1 MIKLIIVD
9 DHSHVRQA
17 WSWVLN
23 QVPRLN
29 VIAQC
34 ANGQEAIEAA
44 KNLQPDVILMDINM
58 KPVNGIE
65 ATRSIREFAPDMKI
79 IGVSVQAERSY
90 VNEMLRN
97 GANGYV
103 TKNSPSTEM
112 VIAIDEVLAGKT
124 YICEEI
130 REPKSGIKCGD
141 SRDRI
146 MLMSSSSL
154 NATRGR
160 NPSNSNSRLSSSNE
174 GLGVVSSLSPAKI
187 ELAPARKQRACS
199 AWLISARPALSLTMV
214 AGIRIRAVAIIRTIS
229 QTSTLHCPQG
239 VFL

>member
-9 DHSHVRQA
+9 DHLHVRQA

-23 QVPRLN
+23 QVPKLN

-103 TKNSPSTEM
+103 TKNSPSSEM

-130 REPKSGIKCGD
+130 R
-141 SRDRI
+141 
-146 MLMSSSSL
+146 
-154 NATRGR
+154 
-160 NPSNSNSRLSSSNE
+160 
-174 GLGVVSSLSPAKI
+174 
-187 ELAPARKQRACS
+187 
-199 AWLISARPALSLTMV
+199 RPYAEM
-214 AGIRIRAVAIIRTIS
+214 GW
-229 QTSTLHCPQG
+229 
-239 VFL
+239 

>member
-9 DHSHVRQA
+9 DHFHVRQA

-23 QVPRLN
+23 QVPTLN

-34 ANGQEAIEAA
+34 ANGEEAIEAA

-65 ATRSIREFAPDMKI
+65 ATRSIRAFAPDMKI

-112 VIAIDEVLAGKT
+112 VMAIDEVLAGKT

-130 REPKSGIKCGD
+130 RE
-141 SRDRI
+141 R
-146 MLMSSSSL
+146 
-154 NATRGR
+154 TH
-160 NPSNSNSRLSSSNE
+160 
-174 GLGVVSSLSPAKI
+174 
-187 ELAPARKQRACS
+187 
-199 AWLISARPALSLTMV
+199 
-214 AGIRIRAVAIIRTIS
+214 AGI
-229 QTSTLHCPQG
+229 G
-239 VFL
+239 W

>member
-9 DHSHVRQA
+9 DHFHVRQA

-34 ANGQEAIEAA
+34 ANGEEAIEAA
-44 KNLQPDVILMDINM
+44 KSLQPDVILMDINM

-65 ATRSIREFAPDMKI
+65 ATRSIRQFAPDMKI

-112 VIAIDEVLAGKT
+112 VMAIDEVLAGKT

-130 REPKSGIKCGD
+130 RE
-141 SRDRI
+141 R
-146 MLMSSSSL
+146 
-154 NATRGR
+154 TH
-160 NPSNSNSRLSSSNE
+160 
-174 GLGVVSSLSPAKI
+174 
-187 ELAPARKQRACS
+187 
-199 AWLISARPALSLTMV
+199 
-214 AGIRIRAVAIIRTIS
+214 AGI
-229 QTSTLHCPQG
+229 G
-239 VFL
+239 W

>member
-9 DHSHVRQA
+9 DHYHVRQA

-29 VIAQC
+29 VIAEC

-79 IGVSVQAERSY
+79 IGVSVQTERSY

-112 VIAIDEVLAGKT
+112 VMAIDEVLAGNT

-130 REPKSGIKCGD
+130 RQP
-141 SRDRI
+141 
-146 MLMSSSSL
+146 
-154 NATRGR
+154 NAY
-160 NPSNSNSRLSSSNE
+160 
-174 GLGVVSSLSPAKI
+174 
-187 ELAPARKQRACS
+187 
-199 AWLISARPALSLTMV
+199 
-214 AGIRIRAVAIIRTIS
+214 AG
-229 QTSTLHCPQG
+229 TLR
-239 VFL
+239 

>member
-9 DHSHVRQA
+9 DHFHVREA
-17 WSWVLN
+17 WSWVLS
-23 QVPRLN
+23 QVPGLN

-44 KNLQPDVILMDINM
+44 RRLQPDVMLMDIHM

-65 ATRSIREFAPDMKI
+65 ATRTIRGFAPDIKI

-112 VIAIDEVLAGKT
+112 VMAIDEVLAGKT
-124 YICEEI
+124 YICEEVGHL
-130 REPKSGIKCGD
+130 RP
-141 SRDRI
+141 
-146 MLMSSSSL
+146 M
-154 NATRGR
+154 AV
-160 NPSNSNSRLSSSNE
+160 P
-174 GLGVVSSLSPAKI
+174 V
-187 ELAPARKQRACS
+187 ARS
-199 AWLISARPALSLTMV
+199 
-214 AGIRIRAVAIIRTIS
+214 
-229 QTSTLHCPQG
+229 
-239 VFL
+239 

>member
-9 DHSHVRQA
+9 DHFHVREA

-23 QVPRLN
+23 QVPRLS

-44 KNLQPDVILMDINM
+44 KSLQPDVILMDINM
-58 KPVNGIE
+58 TPVNGIE
-65 ATRSIREFAPDMKI
+65 ATRTIRAFAPHMKI

-112 VIAIDEVLAGKT
+112 VMAIDEVLAGNT

-130 REPKSGIKCGD
+130 RHLRTTHHGGGLQGQE
-141 SRDRI
+141 
-146 MLMSSSSL
+146 
-154 NATRGR
+154 R
-160 NPSNSNSRLSSSNE
+160 N
-174 GLGVVSSLSPAKI
+174 
-187 ELAPARKQRACS
+187 
-199 AWLISARPALSLTMV
+199 
-214 AGIRIRAVAIIRTIS
+214 
-229 QTSTLHCPQG
+229 
-239 VFL
+239 

>member
-9 DHSHVRQA
+9 DHFHVREA
-17 WSWVLN
+17 WSWVLS
-23 QVPRLN
+23 QVPGLN

-44 KNLQPDVILMDINM
+44 RRLQPDVMLMDIHM

-65 ATRSIREFAPDMKI
+65 ATRTIRGFAPDIKI

-112 VIAIDEVLAGKT
+112 VMAIDEVLAGKT
-124 YICEEI
+124 YICEEVGHL
-130 REPKSGIKCGD
+130 RPVAVPV
-141 SRDRI
+141 SR
-146 MLMSSSSL
+146 S
-154 NATRGR
+154 
-160 NPSNSNSRLSSSNE
+160 
-174 GLGVVSSLSPAKI
+174 
-187 ELAPARKQRACS
+187 
-199 AWLISARPALSLTMV
+199 
-214 AGIRIRAVAIIRTIS
+214 
-229 QTSTLHCPQG
+229 
-239 VFL
+239 

>member
-9 DHSHVRQA
+9 DHFHVRRA

-29 VIAQC
+29 VIAEC
-34 ANGQEAIEAA
+34 TNGQEAIEAA
-44 KNLQPDVILMDINM
+44 KNLRPDVILMDINM
-58 KPVNGIE
+58 RPVNGIE

-112 VIAIDEVLAGKT
+112 VTAIDEVLAGNT

-130 REPKSGIKCGD
+130 RHFH
-141 SRDRI
+141 
-146 MLMSSSSL
+146 
-154 NATRGR
+154 A
-160 NPSNSNSRLSSSNE
+160 
-174 GLGVVSSLSPAKI
+174 
-187 ELAPARKQRACS
+187 Q
-199 AWLISARPALSLTMV
+199 
-214 AGIRIRAVAIIRTIS
+214 
-229 QTSTLHCPQG
+229 QPQ
-239 VFL
+239 

>member
-9 DHSHVRQA
+9 DHFHVREA

-23 QVPRLN
+23 QVPGLN

-44 KNLQPDVILMDINM
+44 RELQPDVMLMDIHM

-65 ATRSIREFAPDMKI
+65 ATRTIRGFAPEIKI

-103 TKNSPSTEM
+103 TKNSSSTEM
-112 VIAIDEVLAGKT
+112 VTAIDEVLAGKT
-124 YICEEI
+124 YLCEEVGHL
-130 REPKSGIKCGD
+130 RPTLTELVKV
-141 SRDRI
+141 
-146 MLMSSSSL
+146 
-154 NATRGR
+154 
-160 NPSNSNSRLSSSNE
+160 SN
-174 GLGVVSSLSPAKI
+174 
-187 ELAPARKQRACS
+187 
-199 AWLISARPALSLTMV
+199 
-214 AGIRIRAVAIIRTIS
+214 
-229 QTSTLHCPQG
+229 
-239 VFL
+239 

>member
-9 DHSHVRQA
+9 DHFHVREA

-44 KNLQPDVILMDINM
+44 RSLQPDVILMDIHM
-58 KPVNGIE
+58 TPVNGIE
-65 ATRSIREFAPDMKI
+65 ATRTIREFAPDMKI

-112 VIAIDEVLAGKT
+112 VMAIDEVLAGNT

-130 REPKSGIKCGD
+130 QQLRAHQKGDLVNLSGPF
-141 SRDRI
+141 
-146 MLMSSSSL
+146 
-154 NATRGR
+154 
-160 NPSNSNSRLSSSNE
+160 PSH
-174 GLGVVSSLSPAKI
+174 P
-187 ELAPARKQRACS
+187 
-199 AWLISARPALSLTMV
+199 
-214 AGIRIRAVAIIRTIS
+214 
-229 QTSTLHCPQG
+229 
-239 VFL
+239 

>member
-9 DHSHVRQA
+9 DHFHVREA

-34 ANGQEAIEAA
+34 ANGREAIEAA
-44 KNLQPDVILMDINM
+44 RSLKPFVILMDIHM
-58 KPVNGIE
+58 TPVNGIE
-65 ATRSIREFAPDMKI
+65 ATRTIREFAPDMKI

-112 VIAIDEVLAGKT
+112 VMAIDEVLAGNT

-130 REPKSGIKCGD
+130 QQ
-141 SRDRI
+141 
-146 MLMSSSSL
+146 
-154 NATRGR
+154 
-160 NPSNSNSRLSSSNE
+160 LS
-174 GLGVVSSLSPAKI
+174 VVRTGFGQQPFLSHP
-187 ELAPARKQRACS
+187 
-199 AWLISARPALSLTMV
+199 
-214 AGIRIRAVAIIRTIS
+214 
-229 QTSTLHCPQG
+229 
-239 VFL
+239 